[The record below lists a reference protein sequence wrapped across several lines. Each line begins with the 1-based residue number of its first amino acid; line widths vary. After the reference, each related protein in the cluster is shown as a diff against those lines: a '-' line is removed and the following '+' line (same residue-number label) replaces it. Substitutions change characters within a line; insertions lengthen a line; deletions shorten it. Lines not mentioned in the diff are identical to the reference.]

1 MLYFKVETYSIMVN
15 TVSVELLDCG
25 KKFAAKAKANMTKI
39 LLIPFLLA
47 STACVA
53 QLKGFSF
60 GPYVEA
66 AWPSGDF
73 KQSNKNG
80 FGAGLT
86 ADIRLGK
93 AGLTGSVGYMYFGG
107 KTVYTGNETA
117 DMPSFNVV
125 PTRVGIKYRLAPAL
139 YAKLESGIAKF
150 TGDNKSAIIFSPGL
164 GVRILGLDVQAKYEI
179 WKNEQTLSFLGLK
192 AAINF

>member
-1 MLYFKVETYSIMVN
+1 M
-15 TVSVELLDCG
+15 LDCG
-25 KKFAAKAKANMTKI
+25 KKFAAIAKMTKV
-39 LLIPFLLA
+39 LLILFLLA
-47 STACVA
+47 STAVVA
-53 QLKGFSF
+53 QVKGFGF

-80 FGAGLT
+80 FGAGFG

-107 KTVYTGNETA
+107 KTVHAGNEAA

-125 PTRVGIKYRLAPAL
+125 PMRVGIKYRLAPAI
-139 YAKLESGIAKF
+139 YARLESGIAKF
-150 TGDNKSAIIFSPGL
+150 TGDNESALIFSPGL

-179 WKNEQTLSFLGLK
+179 WKKEQTFSFLGLK
-192 AAINF
+192 AGFNF